1 MAKGHKPR
9 MASDAPMA
17 PPAASVQEAE
27 AAPLSAE
34 ALRLMDP
41 FDGLVTEIF
50 RLDSRGWW
58 RRRIVFMVRQ
68 VLSAMAGDAM
78 DKFIVAQIEAMQRE
92 HLIARAIKHLEESLW
107 PKGVWFQRDATS
119 RQAAASNPMSP
130 GSSRGRASS
139 PAPPGVEP
147 AELVRVQRELKKA
160 LESKCPKALYA
171 VLGEEIV
178 TDGLQDLFA
187 MLQSETLG
195 LQIGLSLLEIV
206 VGALFPE
213 LRGLLG
219 EIGLLG
225 GSGRSAAVHAK
236 RPQ

>member
-1 MAKGHKPR
+1 MGWPR
-9 MASDAPMA
+9 GTSHGWQGEGLSWGVDESDTVSQAARCRLNKRVTLPDGESSPNAVCLCRSDAPMA

-68 VLSAMAGDAM
+68 ARARIAQHCPYLPHSHKPLSQWHCESSQVLSAMAGDAM

-119 RQAAASNPMSP
+119 RQVKP
-130 GSSRGRASS
+130 GDR
-139 PAPPGVEP
+139 
-147 AELVRVQRELKKA
+147 
-160 LESKCPKALYA
+160 
-171 VLGEEIV
+171 
-178 TDGLQDLFA
+178 
-187 MLQSETLG
+187 
-195 LQIGLSLLEIV
+195 
-206 VGALFPE
+206 
-213 LRGLLG
+213 
-219 EIGLLG
+219 
-225 GSGRSAAVHAK
+225 SGRLSHGHCWAPVIETG
-236 RPQ
+236 